1 MAESTSDMATAMNA
15 SKQTDE
21 RPYFEVR
28 NPITGQPVTRAWAMS
43 PAEASAVVK
52 HAREAFPAWAKIGPT
67 QRRAILLRAA
77 DAVERDAEPL
87 ANLMMEETAA
97 APSWCHFNVRLAAGM
112 LREAGAMVTQ
122 IAGEI
127 IPSDKPGLVSMAM
140 RQAAGV
146 VLGVAPWNAPI
157 ILATRAVAVPLACG
171 NTAVLKASELCPAT
185 HGRLIGTLNAAG
197 FPEGVLGIVTNAT
210 TDAQK
215 VVEALIVD
223 PAVRRVSFTGS
234 TRIGRIIGQLC
245 GYHLKPAL
253 LELGGKA
260 PLVVLDDADLDAA
273 ARAAA
278 FGAFM
283 HQGQVCMSTERI
295 IVQESVADQFVAKL
309 TSKTRSLKVGNP
321 RKEEM
326 EIGALISSEAVINVQ
341 RLIKD
346 AVSKG
351 AILTCGGEAN
361 GPFLHPAVIDRV
373 RSDMV
378 IYHEESFGPSVSVI
392 RVPDEETAVQVANDT
407 EYGLSAAVFSRD
419 IARAIRVAREIHTGI
434 CHINGPTVQ
443 DEAQV
448 PFGGVKGSGYGR
460 FGGKAGVDFFTD
472 TRWVTIETEE
482 PHYPI

>member
-1 MAESTSDMATAMNA
+1 MNA
-15 SKQTDE
+15 SKQIDQ
-21 RPYFEVR
+21 RPHFEVK
-28 NPITGQPVTRAWAMS
+28 NPITGEIASRAWAMS

-52 HAREAFPAWAKIGPT
+52 RASDAFPAWAKLGPT
-67 QRRAILLRAA
+67 ARRAILLRAA
-77 DAVERDAEPL
+77 DAVERDAEQL
-87 ANLMMEETAA
+87 AALMMEETAA

-122 IAGEI
+122 IAGETL
-127 IPSDKPGLVSMAM
+127 PSDKPGLVSMYV

-146 VLGVAPWNAPI
+146 VLGIAPWNAPI

-171 NTAVLKASELCPAT
+171 NSAVLKASELCPAT
-185 HGRLIGTLNAAG
+185 HERLIKTINSAG
-197 FPEGVLGIVTNAT
+197 FPEGVLGIVTNASEH
-210 TDAQK
+210 ARE

-234 TRIGRIIGQLC
+234 TRVGRIIGQLC

-260 PLVVLDDADLDAA
+260 PLIVLDDADLDAA
-273 ARAAA
+273 VKAAA

-283 HQGQVCMSTERI
+283 HQGQICMSTERI
-295 IVQESVADQFVAKL
+295 VVQESVADLFVEKLAAKA
-309 TSKTRSLKVGNP
+309 RSLKVGNP
-321 RKEEM
+321 RTEQVAL
-326 EIGALISSEAVINVQ
+326 GAMISSEAAGSVQ

-351 AILTCGGEAN
+351 AVLACGGEGS
-361 GPFLHPAVIDRV
+361 GPFLSPAVVDRV
-373 RSDMV
+373 KPGMAM
-378 IYHEESFGPSVSVI
+378 YYEESFGPSVSVI
-392 RVPDEETAVQVANDT
+392 RVPDEDTAVRVANDT

-419 IARAIRVAREIHTGI
+419 IARGIRVARQMQTGI

-472 TRWVTIETEE
+472 TRWITIETEA